1 MKLPS
6 IRTLR
11 EYHRIARVGEIAR
24 RYFALNAFDGALTIL
39 GVLVGGY
46 FGQIRTAGS
55 VITLVLTASFA
66 IGISGFY
73 GAFMI
78 ERAERRRALAEL
90 EKSTLSSLKDTEIGH
105 ASVYATIVV
114 SLVDGLSPFAASLIA
129 VSPFFF
135 GAAMDI
141 EREFYAA
148 FALSFAEL
156 FGLGVFLGVISRE
169 KVVFSGVKMV
179 LAGLLCVLVGYLLR
193 GAAL

>member
-39 GVLVGGY
+39 GVLVGSY
-46 FGQIRTAGS
+46 FGQIRNGGS

-73 GAFMI
+73 GAYMI

-90 EKSTLSSLKDTEIGH
+90 EGSTLSSLKDTEIGH

-114 SLVDGLSPFAASLIA
+114 SLVDGLSPFAASIIA
-129 VSPFFF
+129 VSPFFLGGHISIDKAF
-135 GAAMDI
+135 L
-141 EREFYAA
+141 AA
-148 FALSFAEL
+148 FILAFAEL
-156 FGLGVFLGVISRE
+156 FGLGIFLGVISRE
-169 KVVFSGVKMV
+169 NIAFSGIKMV
-179 LAGLLCVLVGYLLR
+179 LAGLLCVLVGYLLK

>member
-39 GVLVGGY
+39 GVLVGSY
-46 FGQIRTAGS
+46 FGQIRNGGS

-73 GAFMI
+73 GAYMI

-90 EKSTLSSLKDTEIGH
+90 EESTLSSLKDTEIGH

-114 SLVDGLSPFAASLIA
+114 SIVDGLSPFAASIVA
-129 VSPFFF
+129 VSPFFL
-135 GAAMDI
+135 GNLISIDT
-141 EREFYAA
+141 A
-148 FALSFAEL
+148 FLTSFVLAFAEL
-156 FGLGVFLGVISRE
+156 FGLGIFLGVISRE
-169 KVVFSGVKMV
+169 NMAFSGFKMV
-179 LAGLLCVLVGYLLR
+179 VAGVLCVLIGYLLK

>member
-39 GVLVGGY
+39 GVLVGSY
-46 FGQIRTAGS
+46 FGQIRNGGS

-73 GAFMI
+73 GAYMI

-90 EKSTLSSLKDTEIGH
+90 EESTLSSLKDTEIGH

-114 SLVDGLSPFAASLIA
+114 SLVDGLSPFAASIVA
-129 VSPFFF
+129 VSPFFL
-135 GAAMDI
+135 GSQVSI
-141 EREFYAA
+141 NAA
-148 FALSFAEL
+148 FAAAFTLAFAEL
-156 FGLGVFLGVISRE
+156 FGLGILLGVISRE
-169 KVVFSGVKMV
+169 NMAFSGLKMV
-179 LAGLLCVLVGYLLR
+179 VAGLLCVLIGYLLK